1 MKADPAF
8 RENPATSVSGDTRP
22 ASPTALRR
30 AALILPTLIGL
41 ATLIV
46 YGGLLPAGR
55 WQGDEYLGSWLVATG
70 GRDFLL
76 RDIVASKPLPVS
88 ELIRFA
94 YFALSNE
101 LNRPLVGPFLGVV
114 WLTSLLGI
122 AVAAWVGRV
131 RRPVGL
137 AIIVFALTL
146 LIAKP
151 GEMFY
156 WPDAAAAYL
165 PCLAGL
171 AAASILLD
179 ARNVPQIITL
189 TLALLV
195 VVWTSEIGAATVLVY
210 TILVLVASFGDL
222 YSAEMSNPFGGASVG
237 SVGSRLDPVE
247 NPHAPERGY
256 GREERSR
263 GQLASEFGAA
273 VPAFASEVWGIS
285 GLPLLAGVTI
295 KALLL
300 VTFSAVNTR
309 KQQDLGITMMWTL
322 ALLLGAFAS
331 AAAANHQFGT
341 LCCERQT
348 TFRQAMILLAL
359 FTVAGQ
365 LGGALM
371 PQRSALLAAALLVL
385 LISRAG
391 ALHSDWQLRHQVF
404 SARQRTW
411 DSAMGAGDTM
421 TLVLAPTGRIINSD
435 ALPIGQYRRT
445 SDVSFEDTPWYAWGI
460 MVRFNKHALTI
471 MDVGG

>member
-22 ASPTALRR
+22 ASPNALRR

-70 GRDFLL
+70 GRNFLL

-88 ELIRFA
+88 ESIRFA

-210 TILVLVASFGDL
+210 TILVLVASFGDRTRL
-222 YSAEMSNPFGGASVG
+222 RCLILLAAPALGALAVALILLKTRM
-237 SVGSRLDPVE
+237 RLNEVMD
-247 NPHAPERGY
+247 AKSG
-256 GREERSR
+256 
-263 GQLASEFGAA
+263 LAGNWPASLGAA

-300 VTFSAVNTR
+300 VSFSAVNTR